1 MLSQFDRLTKILARS
16 LDLGGDNLVA
26 SFRLA
31 DIDDIPEITALRCRV
46 FSSLVKED
54 DERYLRWRYFDRPG
68 FSSTL
73 WVFDFSH
80 QIIAALGTEPVELSH
95 DGDIEPAL
103 RNMDAIVDPKYDGR
117 GLGAWMALAMQNQN
131 NCVLVTGGNANS
143 TSMLNKLFT
152 ALPVR
157 KSFKI
162 MLHSKFYLR
171 QKFRHALISRLV
183 SPFLDFAFNCYLNS
197 KWVSRA
203 LPENFLSVAFSDM
216 HELLELIVDP
226 VGSLAEVKVVRSKA
240 YLQWRYVD
248 KPGGQFCA
256 VGALDE
262 GKLLAYV
269 IYNIENGRD
278 PGSIRE
284 GKIVDW
290 YINSKT
296 NATQILGSLFIA
308 ATKDMKKRGADEVL
322 LVLNDSVSEQA
333 AISAGFIFRD
343 IKSDFFVYHS
353 KLSDSSHIFSAD
365 AWYQSLGD
373 ADSI

>member
-16 LDLGGDNLVA
+16 LELDNDKLVA

-31 DIDDIPEITALRCRV
+31 GVNDIPEISALRCRV

-54 DERYLRWRYFDRPG
+54 DERYLRWRYFHRPG
-68 FSSTL
+68 FSSTI
-73 WVFDFSH
+73 WVFELSH
-80 QIIAALGTEPVELSH
+80 QIIAALGTEPVELWH

-103 RNMDAIVDPKYDGR
+103 RNMDAIVDPEYNRR
-117 GLGAWMALAMQNQN
+117 GLGAWMTLALQNQN
-131 NCVLVTGGNANS
+131 NCVLVTGGNENS

-162 MLHSKFYLR
+162 ILHSKFYLG
-171 QKFRHALISRLV
+171 QKFHYPFVRRLIS
-183 SPFLDFAFNCYLNS
+183 PFFDFAFKSYLNI
-197 KWVSRA
+197 KWVSKA
-203 LPENFLSVAFSDM
+203 LPKNLLLVLFNDIG
-216 HELLELIVDP
+216 ELPELIVDP
-226 VGSLAEVKVVRSKA
+226 VGCLAEVKVVRSKA
-240 YLQWRYVD
+240 YLKWRYVD
-248 KPGGQFCA
+248 KPGSQFWA

-269 IYNIENGRD
+269 IYNIENGR
-278 PGSIRE
+278 GLESMCE

-296 NATQILGSLFIA
+296 NATQILASLFIA

-322 LVLNDSVSEQA
+322 LVLNDNISEQA
-333 AISAGFIFRD
+333 AISAGFVFRNLQ
-343 IKSDFFVYHS
+343 SDFFVYHS
-353 KLSDSSHIFSAD
+353 KLSDSSHIFSPD
-365 AWYQSLGD
+365 AWYQSFGD
-373 ADSI
+373 SDSI